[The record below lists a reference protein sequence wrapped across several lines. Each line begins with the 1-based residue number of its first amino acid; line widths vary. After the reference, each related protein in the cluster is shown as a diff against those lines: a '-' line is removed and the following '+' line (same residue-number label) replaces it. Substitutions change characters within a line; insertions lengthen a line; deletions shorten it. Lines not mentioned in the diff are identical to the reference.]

1 MNSENFYRDVVR
13 KSPFAYFY
21 GKVIREDNRE
31 NIIDFIILDANE
43 AFKNTMKLKEEVI
56 GRTIREVF
64 STFIGNSFSWIEFFS
79 EVQAADRGK
88 TVEVFLDKLNSWFQI
103 HITHYEN
110 DKFIVQLVEVHRE
123 EPFIKAL
130 VNNLPFSAWAKD
142 KNGRYILVNN
152 HYEKDSEFSLNKVR
166 GRTDFELWD
175 RERAVQFYREDN
187 EVVKSQGDQ
196 CVYEY
201 YFKEMWYKTYKT
213 AVYDENKNFMGT
225 IGFSMNIDEG
235 KKFKT
240 EINNKDKFFKTLIN
254 SIPDFVFYKDINGVY
269 SGLNEAIL
277 REFFGK
283 QEKELVGKT
292 DRDLIEDSKQV
303 EEILSQDREVI
314 KAGKSKVYEETL
326 TLIDGS
332 VRQYE
337 TIKSPFYDENNNIV
351 GILGISRDITQRN
364 LFEKKLMDSEEKF
377 RQLAE
382 NIDGV
387 FYIREGEK
395 ITYVSPGYEKIFGR
409 SCQDL
414 YKDSWDYYSVIH
426 PEDRHIINEAKGEK
440 EIDKTYRIISADG
453 KIKWIWTRTF
463 WVESTG
469 IEDRPRVL
477 GISQDITTIKEAERE
492 IERLRTEFFANLSHE
507 FRTPLN
513 LIFSSLQMLEFN
525 LSNEKN
531 EKLRSFKNYIKIIKQ
546 NSFRLLRL
554 ISNLID
560 TTKMDAGHVDYC
572 PENYD
577 IVNYVE
583 GICGSVA
590 GFAQEKGIEVIFDTD
605 CEEKV
610 IAFDLDKME
619 RIILNLLSNAIKF
632 NTPDGKIEVQV
643 ETSRDKVQISVK
655 DTGIGIPQDKLQDV
669 FERFKQVNNRLTKI
683 SEGSGIGLS
692 LVKSF
697 VELHGGTIEVKSELE
712 KGTEFIIILPDNVVP
727 EDEDVACNSQL
738 VCNSRVERIRIEFS
752 DIYGIDIR
760 C

>member
-469 IEDRPRVL
+469 IEDKPRVL

-531 EKLRSFKNYIKIIKQ
+531 ENLRSFKNYIKIIKQ

>member
-13 KSPFAYFY
+13 KSSFAYFY

-409 SCQDL
+409 SCKDL

-469 IEDRPRVL
+469 IEDKPRVL

-531 EKLRSFKNYIKIIKQ
+531 ENLRSFKNYIKIIKQ

>member
-43 AFKNTMKLKEEVI
+43 AFKNTMKLKDEVI

-409 SCQDL
+409 SCKDL

-469 IEDRPRVL
+469 IEDKPRVL

-531 EKLRSFKNYIKIIKQ
+531 ENLRSFKNYIKIIKQ